1 MIRGSE
7 KAGRGFSLKRALSDP
22 LLLFATLFVVA
33 SLILFILYPLF
44 SILKNSFLDS
54 GGSFTFSSYSN
65 TFRNANFQ
73 NAFSNTVTLGVTV
86 GVCATIVGF
95 IFAYVIACVKSPFK
109 GFFNAVTIAPIISP
123 PFVLAFSAI
132 SLLGRRG
139 FITYKLLGL
148 RNWDIYGFN
157 GLVLVQTMTFFP
169 VVSLLLTGLMKNLD
183 VSMEEAARD
192 LGASRRKVFTSI
204 TLPMLLSGIANSF
217 LLTFVESVTDF
228 ANPMILGSGFKT
240 LASQIYI
247 QAVANYDMQLG
258 TTVAV
263 ILLSLTVVV
272 FYFQKAWLDKRSYVT
287 LTGKTGREREM
298 LNSKGVTILGNAFC
312 LFCCFIILLFYV
324 FVVLGAF
331 FRTWG
336 ADYTLVLN
344 NFRYI
349 FERGFKPVTDTLKIA
364 LLSAPIGGVLAMV
377 VAYLI
382 VRKRFLGRTLVEY
395 SSMLGMAVPGTVF
408 GLGYILSFNTM
419 PLVLTNTLAILVI
432 VLVMTRLPVGVR
444 SGVAALKQIDPSIE
458 EAASDLG
465 ADTSKVFISITI
477 PLIKPAF
484 FSGLVFSFIK
494 SMTAISAVIFL
505 VSARYNLLTVR
516 VMQYVDK
523 GQMGYAS
530 AMATILFVIVF
541 AVVGIMSFLLGRM
554 GISQDEIYR

>member
-1 MIRGSE
+1 ME
-7 KAGRGFSLKRALSDP
+7 NVNRGFSLKRALSDP
-22 LLLFATLFVVA
+22 LLLLTILFVVA
-33 SLILFILYPLF
+33 SLVLFILYPLV
-44 SILKNSFLDS
+44 SILENSFFNP
-54 GGSFTFSSYSN
+54 GGRVTLSSYYH
-65 TFRNANFQ
+65 TFLNSNFQ
-73 NAFSNTVTLGVTV
+73 SAFANTVTLGVTA
-86 GVCATIVGF
+86 GACATIVGF
-95 IFAYVIACVKSPFK
+95 IFAYVIACVSSPFK
-109 GFFNAVTIAPIISP
+109 GLFNAIIIAPIISP

-139 FITYKLLGL
+139 LLTYKLLGL
-148 RNWDIYGFN
+148 RNWEIYGFK

-169 VVSLLLTGLMKNLD
+169 VVTLLLTGLMKNLD
-183 VSMEEAARD
+183 VSMEDAARN
-192 LGASRRKVFTSI
+192 LGAGRLKVFSSI

-258 TTVAV
+258 TTIAV
-263 ILLSLTVVV
+263 ILLLLTVVI
-272 FYFQKAWLDKRSYVT
+272 FYIQKAWLDKRSYVT
-287 LTGKTGREREM
+287 LTGKAGREREM
-298 LNSKGVTILGNAFC
+298 IDSKGVTIAGNAFC
-312 LFCCFIILLFYV
+312 LLCSLIILLFYV
-324 FVVLGAF
+324 FIVLGAF
-331 FRTWG
+331 FKTWG
-336 ADYTLVLN
+336 ADYTLVLD

-349 FERGFKPVTDTLKIA
+349 FERGSKPMTDTLMIA
-364 LLSAPIGGVLAMV
+364 LLAAPIGGVLAMV

-419 PLVLTNTLAILVI
+419 PLILTNTLAILII

-458 EAASDLG
+458 EAASNLG
-465 ADTSKVFISITI
+465 ANTSRVFLSVTI

-505 VSARYNLLTVR
+505 VSANYNLLTVR

-523 GQMGYAS
+523 GLMGYAS
-530 AMATILFVIVF
+530 AMATVLIVIVF
-541 AVVGIMSFLLGRM
+541 AVVGVMYFLLGRL
-554 GISQDEIYR
+554 GVSQDEMYR

>member
-1 MIRGSE
+1 MMSDRE
-7 KAGRGFSLKRALSDP
+7 NVNRGFSLQRALSDP
-22 LLLFATLFVVA
+22 LLLVAILFVLA

-54 GGSFTFSSYSN
+54 SGIFTFSSYRN
-65 TFRNANFQ
+65 TFRNVNFLS
-73 NAFSNTVTLGVTV
+73 AFSNTVTLGVTV
-86 GVCATIVGF
+86 GVTATVVGF
-95 IFAYVIACVKSPFK
+95 IFAYVIVCVKSPFK
-109 GFFNAVTIAPIISP
+109 GLFNAVTIAPIISP

-169 VVSLLLTGLMKNLD
+169 VVTLLLTGLMKNLD

-192 LGASRRKVFTSI
+192 LGASRLKVFTSI

-258 TTVAV
+258 TTIAV
-263 ILLSLTVVV
+263 ILLLLTVVI
-272 FYFQKAWLDKRSYVT
+272 FYVQKAWLDKRSYVT
-287 LTGKTGREREM
+287 LTGKASREREM
-298 LNSKGVTILGNAFC
+298 IDSKGVTFLGNAFC
-312 LFCCFIILLFYV
+312 LVCSLFILLFYV
-324 FVVLGAF
+324 FIVLGAF

-344 NFRYI
+344 NFKYI
-349 FERGFKPVTDTLKIA
+349 FERGFKPVTDTLNIA

-382 VRKRFLGRTLVEY
+382 VRKRFFGRTLVEY

-408 GLGYILSFNTM
+408 GLGYILSFNTR
-419 PLVLTNTLAILVI
+419 PLVLTNTLIILVI

-458 EAASDLG
+458 EAASNLG
-465 ADTSKVFISITI
+465 ANTSKVFLSITI

-505 VSARYNLLTVR
+505 VSAKYNLLTVR

-523 GQMGYAS
+523 GLMGYAS
-530 AMATILFVIVF
+530 AMATILIVIVF

>member
-1 MIRGSE
+1 MRGSRE
-7 KAGRGFSLKRALSDP
+7 NVNKGLSLQRALSDP
-22 LLLFATLFVVA
+22 LLLFTILFVIA
-33 SLILFILYPLF
+33 SLILFIVYPLF
-44 SILKNSFLDS
+44 SILKSSFLDNDNR
-54 GGSFTFSSYSN
+54 FTLSSYYN

-73 NAFSNTVTLGVTV
+73 NAFSNTVKLGFTV
-86 GVCATIVGF
+86 GIFATVVGF
-95 IFAYVIACVKSPFK
+95 IFAYVITCVASPFK
-109 GFFNAVTIAPIISP
+109 KFFNAIIIAPIISP

-139 FITYKLLGL
+139 IISYKLLGL

-169 VVSLLLTGLMKNLD
+169 IVSLLLIGLMKNLD
-183 VSMEEAARD
+183 VSMEDAARD
-192 LGASRRKVFTSI
+192 LGATRFKVFVSI
-204 TLPMLLSGIANSF
+204 TLPMLLSGIVNAF

-258 TTVAV
+258 TTIAV
-263 ILLSLTVVV
+263 ILLVLTVVI
-272 FYFQKAWLDKRSYVT
+272 FYIQKIWLDKRSYVT
-287 LTGKTGREREM
+287 LTGKAGREREM
-298 LNSKGVTILGNAFC
+298 IDSETATIIGNVFC
-312 LFCCFIILLFYV
+312 LLCSLVILLFYV

-349 FERGFKPVTDTLKIA
+349 FERGFKPIIDTLNIA
-364 LLSAPIGGVLAMV
+364 LLAAPIGGILAMV
-377 VAYLI
+377 AAYLI
-382 VRKRFLGRTLVEY
+382 VRKRFLGRSFVEY

-408 GLGYILSFNTM
+408 GLGYILSFNTA
-419 PLVLTNTLAILVI
+419 PLVLTNTLFILVI

-444 SGVAALKQIDPSIE
+444 SGVAALRQIDPSIE
-458 EAASDLG
+458 EAASNLG
-465 ADTSKVFISITI
+465 ANTSRVFISITI

-505 VSARYNLLTVR
+505 VSAKYNLLTVR

-530 AMATILFVIVF
+530 AMATLLFVIVF
-541 AVVGIMSFLLGRM
+541 AVVGIMSMILNRM
-554 GISQDEIYR
+554 GISQDDIYS